1 MKSIRDKSANNNSVD
16 ASDVKSTIG
25 KYDGMNEEQLM
36 TELFRSVA
44 AEKQNGTFSAATIDE
59 FVSLV
64 SPSLDEKSR
73 ARLNELVR
81 MIKKE

>member
-1 MKSIRDKSANNNSVD
+1 MKSIRDKSVNNNSVD
-16 ASDVKSTIG
+16 ASDVKSTMG

-59 FVSLV
+59 FVS
-64 SPSLDEKSR
+64 PSLDEKSR
-73 ARLNELVR
+73 ARLNELVS